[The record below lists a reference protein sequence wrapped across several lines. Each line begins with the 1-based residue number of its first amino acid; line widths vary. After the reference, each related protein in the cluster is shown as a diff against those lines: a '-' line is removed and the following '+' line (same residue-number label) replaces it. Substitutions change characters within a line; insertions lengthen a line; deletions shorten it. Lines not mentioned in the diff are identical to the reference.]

1 MHAKLTRDRKK
12 LFTSRL
18 QQMIQTLERQN
29 NLTLNRIMSVLQQQS
44 YQGSSENIVSLCH
57 IVDPSQS

>member
-29 NLTLNRIMSVLQQQS
+29 SLTKNRIMSILQQQN
-44 YQGSSENIVSLCH
+44 YQGSSENTASLCH
-57 IVDPSQS
+57 IVDRSQP